1 VGTPLSCV
9 QCYWTFFQPR
19 RPRFALAIL
28 ELVAIDNETDDD
40 AALAANTNFSE
51 LVTPETVLALLQEIA
66 DLRRG
71 AIRGRARY

>member
-1 VGTPLSCV
+1 V

-66 DLRRG
+66 DLRR
-71 AIRGRARY
+71 